1 MRKGSIAA
9 PAIAVEFPLA
19 AAHFVVGAN
28 RPGSLAEP
36 NLPQSLRNNKT
47 VSLVTF
53 EGTDIGGN

>member
-28 RPGSLAEP
+28 RPGLSAEP

-47 VSLVTF
+47 VSLGSF
-53 EGTDIGGN
+53 GGAGISGH